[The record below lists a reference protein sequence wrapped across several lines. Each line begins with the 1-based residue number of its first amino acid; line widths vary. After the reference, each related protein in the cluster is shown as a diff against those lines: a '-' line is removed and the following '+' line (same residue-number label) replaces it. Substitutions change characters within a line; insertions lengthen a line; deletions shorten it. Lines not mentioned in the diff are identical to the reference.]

1 MHFMEQILC
10 PLRFNAKVLKM
21 QDCGENYANDIRK
34 SFWCN
39 ISGSN
44 DNEVIIKALS
54 SFKQIFPYLHR
65 IFYEK
70 EIN

>member
-21 QDCGENYANDIRK
+21 QNYGENYANDIRK

-44 DNEVIIKALS
+44 DNEVIL
-54 SFKQIFPYLHR
+54 
-65 IFYEK
+65 
-70 EIN
+70 